1 MKIERSL
8 VRRTVAVAAAG
19 ATALVLAAC
28 GGADDGGSDGSAG
41 HGGHSAAASATASP
55 TPSASASDA
64 RGGHNAADVAFA
76 KGMIPH
82 HRQAVEMADLAPG
95 RAGSPEVEKLAA
107 EIKKAQ
113 DPEIRTLSG
122 WLTAWGEEVPAEGAA
137 MDHSSH
143 GMDGMDGMDG
153 MMTDQEMRGLED
165 ASGEAFDTA
174 FLELMVKHHEG
185 ALAMAETERADGAF
199 APARKM
205 AAQIITSQSAEIER
219 MNGLLGKG

>member
-1 MKIERSL
+1 
-8 VRRTVAVAAAG
+8 
-19 ATALVLAAC
+19 
-28 GGADDGGSDGSAG
+28 
-41 HGGHSAAASATASP
+41 
-55 TPSASASDA
+55 
-64 RGGHNAADVAFA
+64 
-76 KGMIPH
+76 
-82 HRQAVEMADLAPG
+82 MADLAPG

-143 GMDGMDGMDG
+143 GMDGMDGM
-153 MMTDQEMRGLED
+153 MTDQEMRGLED

-174 FLELMVKHHEG
+174 FLELMVKHHQG

>member
-199 APARKM
+199 APAKKM

>member
-1 MKIERSL
+1 
-8 VRRTVAVAAAG
+8 
-19 ATALVLAAC
+19 
-28 GGADDGGSDGSAG
+28 
-41 HGGHSAAASATASP
+41 
-55 TPSASASDA
+55 
-64 RGGHNAADVAFA
+64 
-76 KGMIPH
+76 MIPH

-143 GMDGMDGMDG
+143 GMDGM
-153 MMTDQEMRGLED
+153 MTDQEMRGLED
-165 ASGEAFDTA
+165 TSGEAFDTA